1 MKSYASREDLFSKSS
16 PKATAVSND
25 YSYIQEGGIFFPA
38 SILDISSRGI
48 NSPYHTSAQTSPKPL
63 GKSPSK
69 DSLV

>member
-38 SILDISSRGI
+38 SIQDISSRGI
-48 NSPYHTSAQTSPKPL
+48 TSPYHTSA
-63 GKSPSK
+63 
-69 DSLV
+69 